1 MKKKRFLLVLSLLSL
16 ACTSCT
22 ILMPWQN
29 YNSGTSTEE
38 ETEKLVGK
46 KQVFLDSS
54 FEKGFLAIPGGGTQI
69 KTGFVPDDRY
79 AQNVVLKYGSNTN
92 QPVWTLRQNN
102 DVYNLND
109 KYCENNTPDYADG
122 YYIFSDPSKK
132 LMVSPSTSSLY
143 MELDSSIE
151 YGGEN
156 ERETSDTWAHM
167 LIASSLSHQVKV
179 GNLQSLSLS
188 LNIQLMKNIDLS
200 INKNYANEMILY
212 LQLSNSNQDETAK
225 ADKPIWFGIP
235 FFNSDSNAFNQEY
248 AAVDTAQ
255 GANSGGFIYKFAMD
269 KLYKTYE
276 TSLVDYSKHSIEIE
290 LIQYFEVALKKAQD
304 KGYWTS
310 STINDLVIGDM
321 DFGFELPGRRKLG
334 VQFSNLKLTAD
345 YGE

>member
-1 MKKKRFLLVLSLLSL
+1 MPLLLLSSV
-16 ACTSCT
+16 ATSCT
-22 ILMPWQN
+22 ILMPWEK
-29 YNSGTSTEE
+29 YNPSTPKEEE

-69 KTGFVPDDRY
+69 KTGFIPDDRY

-109 KYCENNTPDYADG
+109 KYCETNVPDYEDG
-122 YYIFSDPSKK
+122 YYIFTDPSKK
-132 LMVSPSTSSLY
+132 VMINPSSSSVYL
-143 MELDSSIE
+143 ELDSSIE
-151 YGGEN
+151 YGEN
-156 ERETSDTWAHM
+156 ERESSDTWAHL

-179 GNLQSLSLS
+179 GNLQSLNLS
-188 LNIQLMKNIDLS
+188 INIQLMKNIDLS
-200 INKNYANEMILY
+200 ISKSYANEMILY
-212 LQLSNSNQDETAK
+212 LQLSNSNKSETAK

-235 FFNSDSNAFNQEY
+235 FFNSDSSAFDKEY

-255 GANSGGFIYKFAMD
+255 GPNSGGFIYKFAMD
-269 KLYKTYE
+269 KLYETYD
-276 TSLVDYSKHSIEIE
+276 TSLVDYNKHTIQIE
-290 LIQYFEVALKKAQD
+290 LIKYFEIALKKAQD

-310 STINDLVIGDM
+310 STINDLVMGDM
-321 DFGFELPGRRKLG
+321 NFGFELPGRRKLG
-334 VQFSNLKLTAD
+334 IQFSDLKLTAD